1 MGVGGAGQGK
11 AVVAAFPVILHPET
25 LRRGQRSRSV
35 WCQHRSVIPAPIA
48 YIKVVVVKKLVV
60 GSWTVGGGEVNSRTA
75 PLARL
80 TFGGRLLNFWFLLY

>member
-1 MGVGGAGQGK
+1 MP
-11 AVVAAFPVILHPET
+11 AAA
-25 LRRGQRSRSV
+25 
-35 WCQHRSVIPAPIA
+35 VIPAPIA

-80 TFGGRLLNFWFLLY
+80 TFGGNRTVLLTECRTSAPPGLL